1 MKKVILALL
10 FFAALS
16 LCDASAQG
24 LKGAPITSGN
34 HREYK
39 LAKVKG
45 SSDLERW
52 KNVAKI
58 GPNLIGMSK
67 RDVEAALGKGAFYI
81 KDETLVYAVT
91 GERDRQKGSYCYTA
105 LTIHFRGEHVDK
117 FSIESVDWG

>member
-81 KDETLVYAVT
+81 KDESSFFNLISAITESA
-91 GERDRQKGSYCYTA
+91 SP
-105 LTIHFRGEHVDK
+105 LTNVLTNDS
-117 FSIESVDWG
+117 FSSGLLPLYSVPKN